1 VETFAECLSL
11 FAFKYDQAM
20 RNTILVEEIVQLM
33 SKSLIPLRY
42 DTHSSE
48 FAVPNDLPA
57 SHNHCIDDR
66 FANIGNLGQ
75 GAPEFSCGHVEYL
88 SLFRGYPR

>member
-11 FAFKYDQAM
+11 FTFKYDQAM

-33 SKSLIPLRY
+33 SKPLIPPGQ

-48 FAVPNDLPA
+48 FAVPADPPA
-57 SHNHCIDDR
+57 SHNQCINDR
-66 FANIGNLGQ
+66 FADIWNLGQ
-75 GAPEFSCGHVEYL
+75 SAPDFGRRHVKYL
-88 SLFRGYPR
+88 GVR